1 MVCQRARALS
11 FCLTDLFFKSY
22 ATSAHVH
29 KGSLNGHL
37 WKQLE
42 QNFHMLDVLPSE
54 SKEALLSTSL
64 KTSYQQATQLQCIS
78 YNTPCQSS
86 SVPPQLSQVDD
97 KLFTVDACIGFS
109 IFHCIGAQLHTNHS
123 SDFLQI
129 ANRQSETNTQKN
141 KHCQLF
147 TATNKMAEITIN
159 VYHENTMTI

>member
-64 KTSYQQATQLQCIS
+64 RHHIS
-78 YNTPCQSS
+78 KL
-86 SVPPQLSQVDD
+86 LS
-97 KLFTVDACIGFS
+97 
-109 IFHCIGAQLHTNHS
+109 H
-123 SDFLQI
+123 
-129 ANRQSETNTQKN
+129 
-141 KHCQLF
+141 
-147 TATNKMAEITIN
+147 N
-159 VYHENTMTI
+159 VYPTIHHVRAH